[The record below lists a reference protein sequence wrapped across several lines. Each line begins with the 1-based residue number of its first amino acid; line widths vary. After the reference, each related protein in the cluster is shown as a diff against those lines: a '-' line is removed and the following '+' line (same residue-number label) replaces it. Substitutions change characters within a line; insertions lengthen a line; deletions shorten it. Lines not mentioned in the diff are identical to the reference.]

1 MASIWFLPFD
11 KEIKS
16 ENGLGIM
23 HAAVILRLP
32 IYSTCGAKG
41 ACGKCRVIIEK
52 IEGPISPPSDREREL
67 LGALLEKGF
76 RLACETVLQGSA
88 VVRIPEESRIKRQI
102 ILTAGN
108 EHLFSVRLL
117 PDTEK
122 YYLNVETPTIDRPTA
137 DRERLLRALEKT
149 YRIKKSRLDPFVLRK
164 LPAALSSNPKG
175 VTLSIWRKT
184 EIVDIVAGQS
194 AGLYGVA
201 ADIGTT
207 TVVVY
212 LLDLEKGQEIA
223 VKTAT
228 NPQISF
234 GDDVISRISSCQRQ
248 AGALET
254 QRAAIVQCL
263 NALVEEASS
272 EVGIDPT
279 RIVEMTAVGNTT
291 MHHLLLGID
300 PGGLSRT
307 PYPPV
312 LQDSQDVKAR
322 DLGLEIGPSAYVH
335 LLPLKAGFVG
345 SDAMAGILATG
356 IHRSKTLS
364 LLIDI
369 GTNGEIVLGNKDR
382 LICCSTAAGPA
393 FEGGHIRWGMRAET
407 GAIEKVKLDPRTL
420 EVKIETIDNHRPV
433 GLCGS
438 GVIAAVAEMIRSGII
453 LSRGNFNKDI
463 DAPRLRDGEQG
474 REFVLAWA
482 EETAIG
488 QDIVLTQKDVS
499 EIQMA
504 KSAIYSGTLLLQEIS
519 GFEQIQRILL
529 AGACGNYIDPLDAC
543 KIGLFPGGDSARI
556 AGVGNAAGYGACLS
570 LLNRNKRKEAQKV
583 AMTTSYQELAAS
595 DRFQDLFIS
604 NLFFTSA
611 VDYDEGLRD

>member
-1 MASIWFLPFD
+1 MASIRFLPFD

-16 ENGLGIM
+16 ENGLSILQSAGF
-23 HAAVILRLP
+23 LRLP
-32 IYSTCGAKG
+32 IYSTCGGKG
-41 ACGKCRVIIEK
+41 TCGKCRVIVEK
-52 IEGPISPPSDREREL
+52 IDGPLSPPTDREREL
-67 LGALLEKGF
+67 LGELLEKGY

-108 EHLFSVRLL
+108 EHLFSVRLS

-122 YYLNVETPTIDRPTA
+122 YYLNIEAPTLDRPTA
-137 DRERLLRALEKT
+137 DRERLLQALEKT
-149 YRIKKSRLDPFVLRK
+149 YRIKQPHLDSFVLRK
-164 LPAALSSNPKG
+164 LPAALSSNSTG
-175 VTLSIWRKT
+175 VTLSIWRNT

-194 AGLYGVA
+194 AGIYGVA

-212 LLDLEKGQEIA
+212 LLDLERGQEIT
-223 VKTAT
+223 VKTST

-248 AGALET
+248 ADALET

-263 NALVEEASS
+263 NSLVEEASS
-272 EVGIDPT
+272 EVGIDPA

-300 PGGLSRT
+300 PGGLSRS

-312 LQDSQDVKAR
+312 LQASQDVKAR
-322 DLGLEIGPSAYVH
+322 DLGLAIGSSAYVH
-335 LLPLKAGFVG
+335 LLPLNAGFVG
-345 SDAMAGILATG
+345 SDTMACILATG
-356 IHRSKTLS
+356 IHRSKILS
-364 LLIDI
+364 LLIDL
-369 GTNGEIVLGNKDR
+369 GTNGEIVLGNKEQ

-393 FEGGHIRWGMRAET
+393 FEGGHIRWGMRAES
-407 GAIEKVKLDPRTL
+407 GAIEKVKMDPGTL
-420 EVKIETIDNHRPV
+420 EVKMETIDNHRPV

-438 GVIAAVAEMIRSGII
+438 GVISAVAEMLRSGII
-453 LSRGNFNKDI
+453 LSRGNFNENI
-463 DAPRLRDGEQG
+463 DAPCLRDGEQG
-474 REFVLAWA
+474 REFVLVWA
-482 EETAIG
+482 EETAVG

-504 KSAIYSGTLLLQEIS
+504 KSAIYSGTRLLQEVS
-519 GFEQIQRILL
+519 GVEQIQRILL
-529 AGACGNYIDPLDAC
+529 AGACGNYIDPPDAC
-543 KIGLFPGGDSARI
+543 EIDLFPGGDSAPVT
-556 AGVGNAAGYGACLS
+556 GVGNAAGYGACLS
-570 LLNRNKRKEAQKV
+570 LLNKNKRKEAQKV
-583 AMTTSYQELAAS
+583 AKKTSYQELAAS
-595 DRFQDLFIS
+595 DRFQELFVS

-611 VDYDEGLRD
+611 VDYDEGLKD